1 MLFMLWFEQASI
13 IVTFNFCKLNNL
25 INHFHKIIQLVI
37 HELAFFFEGPRKTL
51 DILDTFFNVLKIFGV
66 ICLF

>member
-13 IVTFNFCKLNNL
+13 IVTFNFCKLNKL

-37 HELAFFFEGPRKTL
+37 HELAFF
-51 DILDTFFNVLKIFGV
+51 LKDQEKHWIF
-66 ICLF
+66 